1 MRPVMHQGCRIDAV
15 ESPYWPRFPWSCRDR
30 AASVRIGIG
39 APGTRPRRL
48 RSAKREVNTMS
59 DTTQPGVEADEE
71 IVALENAALL
81 TQGGSSSSVENKR
94 SPYGY

>member
-1 MRPVMHQGCRIDAV
+1 
-15 ESPYWPRFPWSCRDR
+15 
-30 AASVRIGIG
+30 
-39 APGTRPRRL
+39 
-48 RSAKREVNTMS
+48 MS